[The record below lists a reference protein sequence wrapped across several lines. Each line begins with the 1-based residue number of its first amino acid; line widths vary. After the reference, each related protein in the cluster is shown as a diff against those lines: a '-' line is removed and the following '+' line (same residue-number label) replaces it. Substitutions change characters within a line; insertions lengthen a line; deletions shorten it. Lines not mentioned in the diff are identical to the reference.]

1 MLDVSGYIVEADAQ
15 GEEEW
20 NFVAFFLYREDAE
33 DFARVSVDE
42 PSRFR
47 VYSGT
52 MSFAMSLKKF
62 SGQCAKVSIAEVMH

>member
-1 MLDVSGYIVEADAQ
+1 MLDVSGFIVEADAQ

-52 MSFAMSLKKF
+52 MSFAMSLKRF
-62 SGQCAKVSIAEVMH
+62 VGRQSEVAAEVMH